1 MKIKVL
7 FLDMPSE
14 FKLNDNFIIDLLA
27 ERYEID
33 IVEEPDFLFYSAFG
47 FHHFSKK
54 YQRCVKI
61 FLAGEPVIPN
71 FNDCDYAIGYV
82 NMEFGHRYFRAASV
96 LSGITGKSISK
107 DIQDRSDVDN
117 RLLDRKF
124 CNFIY
129 SNATNGQGAAL
140 RMQFCKAL
148 MRYKRVDCPGEVLHN
163 MTANELEQ
171 RYCVGTNGVMQVD
184 SNLWQES
191 KIIFQSKY
199 KFSIAFEN
207 TKLDGFFTEKILDP
221 FYAKSIPI
229 YWGSEEITKEFN
241 PKAFINCADFGCDF
255 QRVINRVITLDQDN
269 EQYMQMLRE
278 KPLCDNFDF
287 ENQEKLKDF
296 LYRIVDKG
304 LVLQRDHSILERFQP
319 VSADFFGS
327 NQDITKAMDDFFEI
341 YYTNLWGLLLKIRLF
356 AKTKVGKCLKK
367 LYLNITKR
375 E

>member
-7 FLDMPSE
+7 FLDMPGE

-27 ERYEID
+27 ERYEVD

-54 YQRCVKI
+54 YQHCVKI
-61 FLAGEPVIPN
+61 FLAGEPVVPN

-96 LSGITGKSISK
+96 LSSITGKSISK
-107 DIQDRSDVDN
+107 DIQDRSAVDN

-140 RMQFCKAL
+140 RMQFCNAL
-148 MRYKRVDCPGEVLHN
+148 MKYKRVDCPGEVLHN
-163 MTANELEQ
+163 MAADELKQ
-171 RYCVGTNGVMQVD
+171 RYTVGANGVMQAN
-184 SNLWQES
+184 SNFWQES
-191 KIIFQSKY
+191 KIAFQQKY

-207 TKLDGFFTEKILDP
+207 TKLDGFYTEKILNP

-229 YWGSEEITKEFN
+229 YWGSGEITKEFN
-241 PKAFINCADFGCDF
+241 PKAFINCADYDYDF
-255 QRVINRVITLDQDN
+255 QRVIDRVIALDQDN
-269 EQYMQMLRE
+269 KQYMQMLRE
-278 KPLCDNFDF
+278 KPLRDDFDF
-287 ENQEKLKDF
+287 ENRERLKDF
-296 LYRIVDKG
+296 LYGIIEKG

-327 NQDITKAMDDFFEI
+327 SQGITKAMDDFFEI
-341 YYTNLWGLLLKIRLF
+341 YHTNLWDFLLKLRLF
-356 AKTKVGKCLKK
+356 AKTRFGKCLKK
-367 LYLNITKR
+367 LYLKIMKR